1 MTLFDQ
7 PIVVSDLQYIC
18 ESTDWSTFAGKTI
31 LITGA
36 NGHIATYLA
45 YSFLYAVEERKLDV
59 TIVVLSRD
67 KEKMKKKYS
76 SMAGRTYFHLLATD
90 VCEKIGYKK
99 RIDYIF
105 HFAGNASPHFI
116 QTDPVGILKT
126 NVQGTFNIAELAI
139 HHPGCKIIYAST
151 REVYGQGSTN
161 STLSEKSFGALDPL
175 EPRSCYPESKRAAET
190 ILEAYRNQYGI
201 RYATARIAHCYGP
214 GMNLQNDGRVMA
226 DFLDSALSG
235 NDITI
240 HTDGS
245 ALRSFCYIADVISG
259 ILAIAADKSDTTA
272 FNLSNET
279 EEISILDLAYI
290 IAEKTSGIHVK
301 VMNKPINPGRYCTY
315 KRTPL
320 DCSTLTKLGWNPQI
334 NLKNGIHRTLDS
346 FFNL

>member
-7 PIVVSDLQYIC
+7 PIVVSDLRYIC
-18 ESTDWSTFAGKTI
+18 ESTAWSTFAGKTI

-67 KEKMKKKYS
+67 KEKMKKKYP

-90 VCEKIGYKK
+90 VCEKIGYPK

-105 HFAGNASPHFI
+105 HFAGNASPYFI

-126 NVQGTFNIAELAI
+126 NIQGTFNIAELAI
-139 HHPGCKIIYAST
+139 HHSGCKIIYAST
-151 REVYGQGSTN
+151 REVYGQSSTN
-161 STLSEKSFGALDPL
+161 SALSEKSFGALDPL

-190 ILEAYRNQYGI
+190 ILEAYHNQYGI

-214 GMNLQNDGRVMA
+214 GMNLRNDGRVMA

-279 EEISILDLAYI
+279 EEISILDLAYM
-290 IAEKTSGIHVK
+290 IAQKTPGIHVK
-301 VMNKPINPGRYCTY
+301 IMNSPINPDRYCTY
-315 KRTPL
+315 KRIPL
-320 DCSTLTKLGWNPQI
+320 DCSTRQL
-334 NLKNGIHRTLDS
+334 
-346 FFNL
+346 F